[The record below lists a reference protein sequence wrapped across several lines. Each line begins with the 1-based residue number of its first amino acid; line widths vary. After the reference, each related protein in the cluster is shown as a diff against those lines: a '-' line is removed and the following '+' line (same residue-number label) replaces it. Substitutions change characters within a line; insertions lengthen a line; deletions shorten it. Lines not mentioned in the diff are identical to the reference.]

1 MLSLSNP
8 ILLFLFPSSSSTQP
22 HLILSQ
28 ESIQKFLKKEP
39 ELKIFG
45 MSTETQEEQRKSFQN
60 SKQGF
65 FSLDLLSDY
74 HLSFS
79 NFLELPKFKDQ
90 NGESRLKRLTLL
102 FRGGQITRI
111 DYSKKEMVEEVGIE
125 GRILEMLR
133 DDSELA

>member
-1 MLSLSNP
+1 M
-8 ILLFLFPSSSSTQP
+8 
-22 HLILSQ
+22 
-28 ESIQKFLKKEP
+28 KKEP

-133 DDSELA
+133 DDSELAWERMRRESRVFESVDVHVSYIQSFLQLYF

>member
-1 MLSLSNP
+1 
-8 ILLFLFPSSSSTQP
+8 
-22 HLILSQ
+22 
-28 ESIQKFLKKEP
+28 LKKEP

-133 DDSELA
+133 DDSELAWERMRRESRVFESVDVHVSYIQSFLQLYF